1 MFGGTGISSGRTPL
15 FQPSSLD
22 RAGFQKKSFWNVY
35 CLEKPGEESSG
46 ILHHALGQKYPKTVL
61 KGRLS
66 LTETV
71 SQARVPGNAS
81 LVLGSLVH
89 AAAGTGGFR
98 S

>member
-1 MFGGTGISSGRTPL
+1 MFGGTGISQDALRFFNHPHWIVPGS
-15 FQPSSLD
+15 
-22 RAGFQKKSFWNVY
+22 KKRDFWNVY

-66 LTETV
+66 LTGAV

-89 AAAGTGGFR
+89 AAGGTGGFR